1 MNNFKIIY
9 RILKY
14 LEAALDVA
22 APDMIPISAEPLGL
36 TPERW
41 KALMLMLSEEGY
53 IKGLYYKEY
62 VGEESVLRVDKVKI
76 TLKGLQYLEEN
87 SMMRKV
93 KDETTGV
100 VSLAADV
107 IGAVKP

>member
-22 APDMIPISAEPLGL
+22 APDMTPITAGALGL
-36 TPERW
+36 TEERW
-41 KALMLMLSEEGY
+41 KALMQMLHKEGF
-53 IKGLYYKEY
+53 IEGLQFKQY
-62 VGEESVLRVDKVKI
+62 VGEESIMRIEKVKI
-76 TLKGLQYLEEN
+76 TLKGLEYLEEN
-87 SMMRKV
+87 SMMRKI
-93 KDETTGV
+93 KDATTGV

-107 IGAVKP
+107 VSTIKP